1 MLKAAF
7 YLFAALLAVALY
19 KSPSLPE
26 VAAIAPQLS
35 QEPLQEAVAPA
46 PFKTDKNG
54 VTYTVEPLHRYEIYG
69 LVVSK
74 YNTDSWW
81 GWAHKA
87 WNDHLNVTDLCVVWG
102 TNALGGGYHDLSFS
116 SGQWTCNFETSSEAA
131 WQAFDVNKI
140 SNNHLLTDNPQL
152 AKKLKNIRIGDQI
165 YLAGHLAN
173 YKHFSG
179 NGFARGT
186 STVRTDT
193 GNGACETI
201 FVSEVNVLRSAPSLW
216 RSLIW
221 LAALGMLLAIVLGF
235 FRPHR
240 ASS

>member
-1 MLKAAF
+1 MLKAVF
-7 YLFAALLAVALY
+7 IVSAALLLVALY
-19 KSPSLPE
+19 KSPSLPGSG
-26 VAAIAPQLS
+26 AIASQLGA
-35 QEPLQEAVAPA
+35 EPRQEAAATASFQTVS
-46 PFKTDKNG
+46 KG
-54 VTYTVEPLHRYEIYG
+54 VTYTIEPSHRYEIYG

-87 WNDHLNVTDLCVVWG
+87 WNDHLNVTDVCVVWG

-116 SGQWTCNFETSSEAA
+116 SGQWTCNVETSSDAA
-131 WQAFDVNKI
+131 WQAFDMTKL
-140 SNNHLLTDNPQL
+140 SNNHLLTDDPRV

-165 YLAGHLAN
+165 HLTGHLAN
-173 YKHFSG
+173 YRHFSG

-201 FVSEVNVLRSAPSLW
+201 FVNEVNILRSAPSLW
-216 RSLIW
+216 RNLTW
-221 LAALGMLLAIVLGF
+221 LAVLGMVLAGGVGMVM
-235 FRPHR
+235 PHR
-240 ASS
+240 VRG